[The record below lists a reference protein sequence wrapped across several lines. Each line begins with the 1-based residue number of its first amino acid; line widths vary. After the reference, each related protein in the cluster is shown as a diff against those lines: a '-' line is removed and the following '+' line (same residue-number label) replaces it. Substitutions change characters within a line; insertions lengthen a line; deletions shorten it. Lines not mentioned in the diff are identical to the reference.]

1 MHLRTFIGFF
11 FLHLLINTTTTERR
25 TKESMFRSIKTY
37 VHQFNMKVLRED
49 FQVNTFEKLKKKSVD
64 KSKWRWWKW
73 TETSPWRHHS
83 LLFRDLVSS
92 ISPKHGSRAR
102 VRPLLEQ
109 RSSRC
114 GVCSC
119 LGLVPFGQ
127 TTRPRAPV
135 KINVCFNKCTIAIS
149 SNKFAEWL
157 FLPGVRDNG
166 QRFNDSS
173 CNESWAAWSVAQPS
187 SDDGEIKP
195 DVITVMCV
203 KEWGCNKR

>member
-1 MHLRTFIGFF
+1 MF

-49 FQVNTFEKLKKKSVD
+49 FQVNTFEKLKKKNQWIRVSED
-64 KSKWRWWKW
+64 DERLL
-73 TETSPWRHHS
+73 PGGNHS

-109 RSSRC
+109 RSSSC

-173 CNESWAAWSVAQPS
+173 CNES
-187 SDDGEIKP
+187 
-195 DVITVMCV
+195 
-203 KEWGCNKR
+203 